1 MRQKLKP
8 RGKPFGAPGH
18 KGGRPRGALNRAT
31 TEIKEAAR
39 LLLEDEGYQTAL
51 KARLLS
57 GTAGAVEPLLYHYAF
72 GKPRETL
79 KHEGLQPAQL
89 VVTNIANA
97 QDMQAIVG
105 TIDHEAGPDDE
116 GED

>member
-1 MRQKLKP
+1 MRQKLKA
-8 RGKPFGAPGH
+8 RGKPFGPDH
-18 KGGRPRGALNRAT
+18 NKGTR
-31 TEIKEAAR
+31 EIKEAAR
-39 LLLEDEGYQTAL
+39 ALLEDPTYLTAL
-51 KARLLS
+51 QARLQA

-89 VVTNIANA
+89 MVTNIANA

-105 TIDHEAGPDDE
+105 TIDYEAGPDDE
-116 GED
+116 GSDD